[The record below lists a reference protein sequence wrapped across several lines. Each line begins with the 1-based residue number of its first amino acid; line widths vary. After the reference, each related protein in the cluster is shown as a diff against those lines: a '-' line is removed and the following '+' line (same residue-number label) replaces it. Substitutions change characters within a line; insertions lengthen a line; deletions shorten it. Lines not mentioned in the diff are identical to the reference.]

1 MLVSDQRYDTSSMTL
16 GCLVSKNVTITVA
29 TEVCLVRWARVYSA
43 CSGHGGSCRMGCG
56 RAIANQKSEIAR
68 DCPLDPINLLFYLER
83 DFFVILVSG
92 PTGYYHQH
100 NSDIASVS

>member
-1 MLVSDQRYDTSSMTL
+1 
-16 GCLVSKNVTITVA
+16 
-29 TEVCLVRWARVYSA
+29 
-43 CSGHGGSCRMGCG
+43 MGCG